1 MIENSFDHH
10 FSSFFKDF
18 PRKYTKSCAMACQ
31 LIIKGTAIEILKLLK
46 PTDMIEKWFG
56 HHFLSTLLENI
67 KSNPGATIN
76 PLVPRVLFGRF
87 PTFSALISYC
97 CRNSGKNF
105 PKIVTPIVE
114 IRTANMQVRLLGR
127 CGDKNSSS
135 YWLSNPSLTHFF
147 ASHRSVFFI
156 IFRLASVYRKM
167 LSGHLGGFIKK
178 IVERNTFF

>member
-46 PTDMIEKWFG
+46 PATDMIEKWFD

-67 KSNPGATIN
+67 KSHPGATIN

-135 YWLSNPSLTHFF
+135 YWLSNPRVCLNKFQKF
-147 ASHRSVFFI
+147 QVLQI
-156 IFRLASVYRKM
+156 
-167 LSGHLGGFIKK
+167 
-178 IVERNTFF
+178 

>member
-1 MIENSFDHH
+1 MQGSMSKFWHRCGGDSILNIFD
-10 FSSFFKDF
+10 
-18 PRKYTKSCAMACQ
+18 Y
-31 LIIKGTAIEILKLLK
+31 LV
-46 PTDMIEKWFG
+46 
-56 HHFLSTLLENI
+56 
-67 KSNPGATIN
+67 

-135 YWLSNPSLTHFF
+135 YWLSNPSLTQFF

-156 IFRLASVYRKM
+156 NFRLASVYRKM

-178 IVERNTFF
+178 NRWEEHLLFERKSGKTSKKDTWNQWVNRRSWVTR